1 MPLFGYSLSTCYK
14 LFFLKTWQNNN
25 IGNSPGFD
33 GDFETAL
40 GSIKAEVLY
49 MPSETDMCFH
59 IDVLTDKAKLIP
71 NVELEIIP
79 SLWGHIA
86 GAGFSS
92 EDAEFINNKDLKF
105 LN

>member
-1 MPLFGYSLSTCYK
+1 MPLCGYSLSTCYK

-40 GSIKAEVLY
+40 GSINAEVLY